1 MRSGNNNGNSFG
13 PTSEETVDAFFRGG
27 FFLVQP
33 KHGGHKAGLDAL
45 LVASVIPEDFQGRV
59 ADFGSGA
66 GAAGLAVAA
75 RCKNTNI
82 TLIEYGDVMAEYA
95 KKTLNLA
102 GNQWL
107 AERVK
112 FVQADVTLKGR
123 ERQQIGLKND
133 SFDFVIMNPPFND
146 PSDRATPYNVRA
158 EAHIMA
164 QNMFAQWL
172 RTAAAM
178 LKPGGQV
185 AIIARPRSLEELFLA
200 LKGRFGALRVI
211 FIHARPKNEAI
222 RIIIVGKKGSRA
234 PLSVLPSHFIHDD
247 AGRHFNQKTDAIVN
261 GKQTIF
267 D

>member
-1 MRSGNNNGNSFG
+1 MHPGDNENSVALND
-13 PTSEETVDAFFRGG
+13 ETIDAFFRGR

-45 LVASVIPEDFQGRV
+45 LVASVIPDNFQGRV

-82 TLIEYGDVMAEYA
+82 TLIESSAVMAEYA

-107 AERVK
+107 AERVE
-112 FVQADVTLKGR
+112 FLHADVTLKGR
-123 ERQQIGLKND
+123 ERQQNGLYNNG
-133 SFDFVIMNPPFND
+133 FDFVIMNPPFND
-146 PSDRATPYNVRA
+146 RTDRATPYDVRA
-158 EAHIMA
+158 QAHIMA
-164 QNMFAQWL
+164 ENMFAQWL

-178 LKPGGQV
+178 LKAGGQV
-185 AIIARPRSLEELFLA
+185 AIIARPRSIEEILLA
-200 LKGRFGALRVI
+200 LKGRFGALRMI
-211 FIHARPKNEAI
+211 FIHSRPKNEAI
-222 RIIIVGKKGSRA
+222 RMIITGNKGSRA

-247 AGRHFNQKTDAIVN
+247 SGRHFNQKTDAIVN